1 MDPQRNPAKIVF
13 VHSFP
18 TVGSWPP
25 VHAINTLMWDLSGAE
40 LILKFAKQIR
50 DLLFCENIRG
60 GGAGAFPKL
69 QEPCLASSAVT
80 QRTCL
85 IYIGLPCGTIK
96 AGTIWVPKSRN
107 LLAEACNPPPT
118 QLMSSCDLRILYTLA
133 NKEQVL
139 PPNIPQH
146 RFHC

>member
-40 LILKFAKQIR
+40 LILKFVKQIR

-60 GGAGAFPKL
+60 GGGGGI
-69 QEPCLASSAVT
+69 S
-80 QRTCL
+80 
-85 IYIGLPCGTIK
+85 K
-96 AGTIWVPKSRN
+96 APRA
-107 LLAEACNPPPT
+107 LLSF
-118 QLMSSCDLRILYTLA
+118 LSCDPKDLPYLHRTALWN
-133 NKEQVL
+133 NKSWDNMG
-139 PPNIPQH
+139 P
-146 RFHC
+146 